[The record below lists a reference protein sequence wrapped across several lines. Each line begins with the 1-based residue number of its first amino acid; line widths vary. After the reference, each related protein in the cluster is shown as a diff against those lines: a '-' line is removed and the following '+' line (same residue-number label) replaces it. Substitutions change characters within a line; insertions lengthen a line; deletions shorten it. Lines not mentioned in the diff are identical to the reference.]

1 MFMARDAP
9 RPILITI
16 IAILEF
22 LAGIAALL
30 FGILLLVGVIA
41 SGDLPPEAA
50 DLGNVGSVALIIIGL
65 IYLVIAGG
73 FWNGWSIM
81 WYIGVIVNGIGTAF
95 IIYSMVTVDVV
106 SGIIPLVIELVIL
119 FYLFRPGVKAFFGI

>member
-22 LAGIAALL
+22 LIGLFLL
-30 FGILLLVGVIA
+30 IGGILLIAGVVSA
-41 SGDLPPEAA
+41 GDIDPELA
-50 DLGNVGSVALIIIGL
+50 DLGNVASIAMIVIGL
-65 IYLVIAGG
+65 INLVIAGG

-81 WYIGVIVNGIGTAF
+81 WYIGLIVNGIGLIVA
-95 IIYSMVTVDVV
+95 IYGLITT
-106 SGIIPLVIELVIL
+106 GIGSAIPLVIYAVIL
-119 FYLFRPGVKAFFGI
+119 FYLFRPGVKDFFGI